1 LKNTQ
6 KSRARRGFLLWS
18 ARKCGV
24 KTSSYAILGVS
35 QDASPAEIKR
45 AYRRLAMR
53 WHPDR
58 NSSPEATDR
67 FKQIGAAYDALQEA
81 TVVEP
86 ENHEAEVTPEP
97 EPVVSQAADIRLNL
111 EVSLHEAA
119 LGCRKSV
126 HYTRGK
132 PCVTCDGSGES
143 GMSRTRFCGDC
154 HGSGRVHDSRRK
166 LCPCDACGGR
176 GFFTE
181 RICPDCA
188 GSGRDAASVSLEI
201 TVPPGM
207 LPGDELRLSGQGEPG
222 DDDLQPGDLYLTIV
236 IASHSLFHLQGRD
249 LHLAM
254 PVSALLM
261 LAGGE
266 IEVPSLTGLH
276 HFKLKA
282 ETPQSREI
290 RLAGKGFPGRGKMP
304 AGDLV
309 VALSPVFPTQLNAR
323 QRKLLLQA
331 NNALMESLAEAM
343 PEIDAWRQANNLE

>member
-1 LKNTQ
+1 M
-6 KSRARRGFLLWS
+6 
-18 ARKCGV
+18 

-58 NSSPEATDR
+58 NSSPEATER
-67 FKQIGAAYDALQEA
+67 FKQIGAAYEVLQEA
-81 TVVEP
+81 TIVEAEESAAEAEP
-86 ENHEAEVTPEP
+86 E
-97 EPVVSQAADIRLNL
+97 VVVPQAADIRLNL
-111 EVSLHEAA
+111 EITLHEAA
-119 LGCRKSV
+119 LGCRKNI
-126 HYTRGK
+126 HYTRGS

-143 GMSRTRFCGDC
+143 GIARTRFCNDC
-154 HGSGRVHDSRRK
+154 HGSGRVHDAKRQ

-176 GFFTE
+176 GFFSE

-188 GSGRDAASVSLEI
+188 GSGRDTASVSLEI

-207 LPGDELRLSGQGEPG
+207 LPGDELRLGGQGEPAC
-222 DDDLQPGDLYLTIV
+222 DDLQAGDLYLTIV
-236 IASHSLFHLQGRD
+236 IAAHSLFQLQGRD
-249 LHLAM
+249 LHLVM

-276 HFKLKA
+276 YFKLKA
-282 ETPQSREI
+282 ETPQLREI
-290 RLAGKGFPGRGKMP
+290 LLVGKGYPGRGKTP

-309 VALSPVFPTQLNAR
+309 VALSPVFPSQLNAR

-331 NNALMESLAEAM
+331 NSALMDSLDESM
-343 PEIDAWRQANNLE
+343 PEIAAWRQANDLD